1 MQYIPLQLAILQAD
15 NKRIPILLSGHN
27 NTNFQYRR
35 NSIRNMEAKLH
46 MYEKVREDLSSSI
59 SGGNGQ
65 NWCQDSSCK
74 RFFRIKFL
82 MHEGSPKKGAFSIE
96 RHYNVGS
103 KLMQN

>member
-46 MYEKVREDLSSSI
+46 MIEKVREDLSSSI

-65 NWCQDSSCK
+65 NRCQDSSCK
-74 RFFRIKFL
+74 RFFREKVFD
-82 MHEGSPKKGAFSIE
+82 A
-96 RHYNVGS
+96 
-103 KLMQN
+103 